1 MPSTARAGSASL
13 CSARLGEGGEVE
25 RRYDDSTLVTLEMG
39 AVAELPRAPVVDA
52 CLWERREVADAMH
65 AACAE
70 TDRAMAQL
78 RSIRAL
84 DDFRSSDYPDDVSTL
99 LYAGWMGGRGL
110 DPERVWLRLER
121 ADESGGVYASLFNEP
136 FQDLNAHMGD
146 VLPLALT
153 EIDGRDV
160 CLTLLPDEGR

>member
-1 MPSTARAGSASL
+1 
-13 CSARLGEGGEVE
+13 
-25 RRYDDSTLVTLEMG
+25 
-39 AVAELPRAPVVDA
+39 
-52 CLWERREVADAMH
+52 
-65 AACAE
+65 
-70 TDRAMAQL
+70 MAQL